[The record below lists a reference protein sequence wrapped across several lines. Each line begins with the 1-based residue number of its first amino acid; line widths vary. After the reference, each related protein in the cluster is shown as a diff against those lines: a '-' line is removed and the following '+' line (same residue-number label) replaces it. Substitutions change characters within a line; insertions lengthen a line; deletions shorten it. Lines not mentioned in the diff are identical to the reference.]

1 DFDGYTSGASTV
13 TCYGAAIPAGYVAT
27 LTAIDCNDAVAAIN
41 PGHAEVL
48 YNGVD
53 DNCDGNLDEGFQ
65 LLSNVINAQ
74 CGITLAAINSVIQVT
89 TFPNITMYRY
99 RVYKIVGGVP
109 TGAPQYVERPQ
120 GYFSF
125 TNMASYDYAST
136 YSIQVELQR

>member
-1 DFDGYTSGASTV
+1 
-13 TCYGAAIPAGYVAT
+13 
-27 LTAIDCNDAVAAIN
+27 DAVAAIN

-65 LLSNVINAQ
+65 LLSNVITAQ